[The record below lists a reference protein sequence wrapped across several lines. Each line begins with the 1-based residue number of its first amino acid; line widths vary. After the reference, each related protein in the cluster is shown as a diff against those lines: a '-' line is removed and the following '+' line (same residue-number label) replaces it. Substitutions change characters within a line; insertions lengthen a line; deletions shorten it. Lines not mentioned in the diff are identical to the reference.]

1 MTKVIKL
8 RESDIQRM
16 VKRVLNE
23 QASTKPFKV
32 KIIKGRTWYKKLVGK
47 EFMVTDPCND
57 QVQGTALKGTEW
69 CKFYKINN
77 INDIDKQYL
86 PNPNS
91 DQYYFLKDD
100 TSVIK

>member
-1 MTKVIKL
+1 MKVIKL
-8 RESDIQRM
+8 NESDLQRI
-16 VKRVLNE
+16 VKRVITE
-23 QASTKPFKV
+23 GESTKPFKV
-32 KIIKGRTWYKKLVGK
+32 KIIKGRNWYKNLVGK

-57 QVQGTALKGTEW
+57 EVNGTTLKGTEW

-91 DQYYFLKDD
+91 EEYYLLRDYTK
-100 TSVIK
+100 VIK